1 MAQLNQFNPT
11 QAFQTGRRNA
21 LSIEGQEQGIA
32 RENLAAPI
40 RNQAQELGLKSQ
52 QRSFERTGVQN
63 EQSDAVQK
71 ATILHN
77 VAQSLASLP
86 ENQRAAAFSQIE
98 SKLATFGIETNN
110 IKERGFSD
118 GQLQLAI
125 SGTQGFLNNPS
136 QLAQLSSGQ
145 RERGDLKADLEG
157 AFLPNGQLKDVKDM
171 TAIQRA
177 AAIGLKLIPG
187 AGTAT
192 GIERIS
198 SEQDIVKQVADA
210 EKAITTSK
218 EEGKL
223 DAQGRLAPNI
233 EKQKALA
240 KDAAGL
246 STQLFKRLGGLE
258 KNITNLREGIRLI
271 DSGAASGPVDKWF
284 PSYKPQTIA
293 LDNLKNRLGLDVIG
307 SITFGALSEKELQ
320 VAFDTAVPSNLQ
332 PEALKAWFTERI
344 EAQEKLLAA
353 IEDAG
358 IFLAEDGATIP
369 KLMAKRRRERQTTQQ
384 GTQTE
389 PQTQQFQEGQT
400 ATNAQGQSIIFNNGQ
415 WVVNNG

>member
-1 MAQLNQFNPT
+1 MRHFTPFNPV
-11 QAFQTGRRNA
+11 QAFQVGRQNA
-21 LSIEGQEQGIA
+21 LSIQGQEQGIA
-32 RENLAAPI
+32 RETAAAPI
-40 RNQAQELGLKSQ
+40 RNQAKELGLQTQ

-71 ATILHN
+71 ATILNN
-77 VAQSLASLP
+77 VARSLATIP

-98 SKLATFGIETNN
+98 PKLATFGIETNN
-110 IKERGFSD
+110 IKDRGFSD

-125 SGTQGFLNNPS
+125 AGTQGLINDPS
-136 QLAQLSSGQ
+136 KLAQLSSGQ

-157 AFLPNGQLKDVKDM
+157 AFLPNGQLKDVNDM

-198 SEQDIVKQVADA
+198 SKQETVDQVADA

-233 EKQKALA
+233 EKQKLLA
-240 KDAAGL
+240 KDAGAL

-271 DSGAASGPVDKWF
+271 DSGAASGPIDKWF
-284 PSYKPQTIA
+284 PSYNPQTIA

-307 SITFGALSEKELQ
+307 SITFGALSQKELE
-320 VAFDTAVPSNLQ
+320 VAFDTAVPSNLN
-332 PEALKAWFTERI
+332 EGALKDWFTERI
-344 EAQEKLLAA
+344 EAQTKLLTA

-369 KLMAKRRRERQTTQQ
+369 KLMAKRRAERNQ
-384 GTQTE
+384 GN
-389 PQTQQFQEGQT
+389 PPAQQFKEGQT
-400 ATNAQGQSIIFNNGQ
+400 ATNAQGQSIIFTNGN